1 MIMLMMMMKM
11 MMMWPRTSTWFES
24 PVTLVVLLFSLLHRF
39 YGKRTAHTEEGHLFS
54 TKMSNGWVI
63 VYLPGGDV
71 YQEAL
76 EYVVPVK
83 KTNKHLKRAAR
94 LLLTCAQIYW
104 WLRS

>member
-1 MIMLMMMMKM
+1 
-11 MMMWPRTSTWFES
+11 
-24 PVTLVVLLFSLLHRF
+24 
-39 YGKRTAHTEEGHLFS
+39 
-54 TKMSNGWVI
+54 MSNGWVI